1 MTLRFWNLV
10 KLHGSKRDFNALFWN
25 FVKSYSRKGYG
36 INDMDNKMS
45 LREKSAYVAG
55 RIIKEDSE
63 IKEKI
68 IINLLDLS
76 DEDCAKVND
85 FINELMK

>member
-1 MTLRFWNLV
+1 
-10 KLHGSKRDFNALFWN
+10 
-25 FVKSYSRKGYG
+25 
-36 INDMDNKMS
+36 MDNKMS
-45 LREKSAYVAG
+45 LREKSAYIAG

-76 DEDCAKVND
+76 DEECAKVNN
-85 FINELMK
+85 FINELMKQGGRNSTGFKQTLVRKLLYSSKGVVQIILV